1 MEVTIGKQSIDGKMN
16 VIVRMHDEIDGKGF
30 DIDMSVWV
38 DDADSR
44 AEALQPGS
52 QCRNRSTKGRYID
65 ASEQRS
71 LTINLNIYF
80 FDYSTPF

>member
-44 AEALQPGS
+44 AELSNRARNVAIDQLKVAILTLQ
-52 QCRNRSTKGRYID
+52 NRD
-65 ASEQRS
+65 
-71 LTINLNIYF
+71 
-80 FDYSTPF
+80 P